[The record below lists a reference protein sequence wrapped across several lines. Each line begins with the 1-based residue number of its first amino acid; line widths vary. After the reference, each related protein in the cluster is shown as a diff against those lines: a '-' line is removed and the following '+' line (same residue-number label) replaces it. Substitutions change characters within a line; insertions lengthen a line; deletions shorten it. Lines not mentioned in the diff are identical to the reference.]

1 MTKDLK
7 RTLKDN
13 WESFTASEQKIATY
27 LMHNLRDLPFET
39 AASVSKRVGVSPMT
53 VGRFLRNLG
62 YEGLGDLKEAFRGD
76 TTWRNFYQPP
86 EQPKDSD
93 EIGSHLLAETRALA
107 GVHDLARAPE
117 WAGVIRL
124 LASADQV
131 SVASFQHSTFLG
143 LGLAKLLQQIRPR
156 VAFSDGTDAA
166 YVDMLLDSTGNSCVV
181 LIDLRRYFR
190 QFRAIA
196 EKVAER
202 NIPLVLITDTDCY
215 WAREL
220 TPHVLMIQASE
231 VWHSY
236 SAVSSLFS
244 LIVADVSRQNG
255 AVMDRLSEINELRQE
270 LVGYLGTPR
279 PKARRPRGNK

>member
-7 RTLKDN
+7 QKLKEN
-13 WESFTASEQKIATY
+13 WEGFTASERKIATY
-27 LMHNLRDLPFET
+27 LMHNIRDLPFET

-62 YEGLGDLKEAFRGD
+62 YEGLGDLKEEFRGD
-76 TTWRNFYQPP
+76 GAWRNFYKPQ
-86 EQPKDSD
+86 EQLKDAD
-93 EIGSHLLAETRALA
+93 EIGTHLLAETRALA
-107 GVHDLARAPE
+107 GVHELARSKE
-117 WAGVIRL
+117 WKSVIKL
-124 LASADQV
+124 LANADQV

-143 LGLAKLLQQIRPR
+143 LGLAKLLQQVRPR

-166 YVDMLLDSTGNSCVV
+166 YVDLLLDSTRNSCVV
-181 LIDLRRYFR
+181 LVDLRRYFK

-196 EKVAER
+196 EQVAER
-202 NIPLVLITDTDCY
+202 KIPLVLITDTDCY

-244 LIVADVSRQNG
+244 LIIADVSKENS
-255 AVMDRLSEINELRQE
+255 AVMERLSEINELRQE
-270 LVGYLGTPR
+270 LVGYLGAPQGKPR
-279 PKARRPRGNK
+279 KSRDR

>member
-7 RTLKDN
+7 QKLK
-13 WESFTASEQKIATY
+13 ESWQGFTASERKIATY
-27 LMHNLRDLPFET
+27 LMHNIRDLPFET

-62 YEGLGDLKEAFRGD
+62 YEGLGDLKEEFRGD
-76 TTWRNFYQPP
+76 NTWKPFYKPP
-86 EQPKDSD
+86 EQPKGSD
-93 EIGSHLLAETRALA
+93 EISAHLMAETRALA
-107 GVHDLARAPE
+107 GVHELARTKE
-117 WAGVIRL
+117 WKSVVKL

-143 LGLAKLLQQIRPR
+143 LGLAKLLQQVRPR

-166 YVDMLLDSTGNSCVV
+166 YVDLLLDSTKDSCVV
-181 LIDLRRYFR
+181 LIDMRRYFK
-190 QFRAIA
+190 QFRTIA
-196 EKVAER
+196 EKVAGR
-202 NIPLVLITDTDCY
+202 KIPLVLIADTDCY

-244 LIVADVSRQNG
+244 LIVADVSKENN
-255 AVMDRLSEINELRQE
+255 AVMERLSEINELRQE
-270 LVGYLGTPR
+270 LVGYIGLPQ
-279 PKARRPRGNK
+279 ARARKPRGK